1 MWEELLVE
9 YTVFSTMAEEKLV
22 CRVLLR
28 QYWKKRLNAAAA
40 AKEICA
46 VEGEGT
52 VHPSTARKWFQRFRS
67 GDTSLDDK
75 PKSGLPVTTDID
87 ALLNA
92 VEGNPGAS
100 TRQLATEVSHH
111 KPVSFGICINLVFA
125 PGNRAWF
132 PMI

>member
-1 MWEELLVE
+1 
-9 YTVFSTMAEEKLV
+9 MAEEKLV

-28 QYWKKRLNAAAA
+28 HYWKKGLNAAAA

-67 GDTSLDDK
+67 GNTSLDDK
-75 PKSGLPVTTDID
+75 PKSGRPVTTDID

-92 VEGNPGAS
+92 VEGNLRAS
-100 TRQLATEVSHH
+100 TRQLSTEVQSSQTSVVRHLH
-111 KPVSFGICINLVFA
+111 QLGFRSTQPKSKYPSAIN
-125 PGNRAWF
+125 
-132 PMI
+132 